1 MRRQKKYIEHL
12 QDKMIELQC
21 QYLSQMRTLVLGY
34 LGTFTQKIT
43 RHLTGSVL
51 QLAALAQYQHA
62 AWLVQKS
69 QENALKS

>member
-1 MRRQKKYIEHL
+1 
-12 QDKMIELQC
+12 
-21 QYLSQMRTLVLGY
+21 MRTLVLGY